1 YDPAPLRG
9 VFDSTT
15 KPVLAFGRIAQ
26 NVSEISRKYQAETG
40 VPFIHGLPE
49 TIRALRNLVRYA
61 EGLQRP
67 VPPPDPPVAARA
79 PDNAAPE
86 ALLAE
91 QGLGP
96 PRWALAAS
104 PEAAA
109 VKAAA
114 IGFPVAV
121 KIVSPQASHKT
132 EVGGVALHLADA
144 DAVRAA
150 AERMAARLEAH
161 DAGATID
168 GFLVQEMVD
177 GLEMLIGVRQDPQV
191 GPIMGVGCGGVAV
204 EAIKDVSIRLLPVD
218 HATAADMI
226 FSLRGAEL
234 LGTFRGR
241 ETRDTAALT
250 QAMIGLSR
258 LFTAYR
264 PWISDIEVNP
274 LIVRAR
280 DQGACAV
287 DVRIIPRAQS
297 GEVA

>member
-150 AERMAARLEAH
+150 AERMAARPRAP
-161 DAGATID
+161 DPRAAVAGVPVPGVGD
-168 GFLVQEMVD
+168 GVGVLVWGRE
-177 GLEMLIGVRQDPQV
+177 DPQI
-191 GPIMGVGCGGVAV
+191 G
-204 EAIKDVSIRLLPVD
+204 
-218 HATAADMI
+218 
-226 FSLRGAEL
+226 
-234 LGTFRGR
+234 
-241 ETRDTAALT
+241 
-250 QAMIGLSR
+250 AMI
-258 LFTAYR
+258 
-264 PWISDIEVNP
+264 
-274 LIVRAR
+274 
-280 DQGACAV
+280 
-287 DVRIIPRAQS
+287 
-297 GEVA
+297 